1 MPIKLPTNTDSSAT
15 YDASPSEVIN
25 EVRKHFGKYVL
36 AVQESHLDL
45 LTIWAAHTHLVRET
59 YTTPRLLVDSPT
71 YGSGKTTVLEHLNLL
86 CFEPEPLSAVSSPAV
101 LARLTADAPR
111 TLLIDEADRTLRPDH
126 PNGPD
131 IKAVLNTGY
140 KIGGSRTVNV
150 SGPDGNWTP
159 TRFSTFAPV
168 AMAGNQ
174 PRLEDDVRSRTVTV
188 LLIPDRHG
196 KVLESNW
203 RLIEEETRA
212 LGARLAEWADSVRQ
226 EVADS
231 HPTMPEGIVGRER
244 EVWQPLKM
252 VAVAA
257 GGRWPETIDQLAR
270 EDHENRAQDIED
282 GLTYETPAI
291 VLLRDI
297 RAIWPEGCAFL
308 SSSEMVYLLGRHN
321 PEWWGRQS
329 TYGKELTQKRLAT
342 LLNAGFRIRVSRIHK
357 DGETV
362 RGFARE
368 SFRTPWQIIPEEPT

>member
-1 MPIKLPTNTDSSAT
+1 MLPPAQTSADSSVTSDGSLQTTIA
-15 YDASPSEVIN
+15 
-25 EVRKHFGKYVL
+25 EVREHFGKYVL

-45 LTIWAAHTHLVRET
+45 LTIWAAHTYLTYET
-59 YTTPRLLVDSPT
+59 YTTPRLLIDSPT
-71 YGSGKTTVLEHLNLL
+71 HGSGKTTVLEHLNLL
-86 CFEPEPLSAVSSPAV
+86 CYEPEPLSAVSSPAV

-150 SGPDGNWTP
+150 PGPNGDWTP
-159 TRFSTFAPV
+159 KRFSTFAPV

-174 PRLEDDVRSRTVTV
+174 PRLEEDVKSRTVTV
-188 LLIPDRHG
+188 LLIPDRQG

-203 RLIEEETRA
+203 RLIEKDTRD
-212 LGARLAEWADSVRQ
+212 LGAKLARWADSVRAA
-226 EVADS
+226 VADL
-231 HPTMPEGIVGRER
+231 HPDLPEGVVGRER

-257 GGRWPETIDQLAR
+257 GGQWPDIVDDLAR
-270 EDHENRAQDIED
+270 EDHERRAQDVED
-282 GLTYETPAI
+282 GLTYEPPAM

-297 RAIWPEGCAFL
+297 RAIWPDDCTFL
-308 SSSEMVYLLGRHN
+308 ASAELVHLLINHN
-321 PEWWGRQS
+321 PEWWGKNS
-329 TYGKELTQKRLAT
+329 PYGKELSQKRLAR
-342 LLNAGFRIRVSRIHK
+342 LLNDGFRVRVGRIHHE
-357 DGETV
+357 GNTV

-368 SFRTPWQIIPEEPT
+368 SFATPWQHLPAEPA